1 MTTSETAI
9 RLYTSREI
17 AAILHVKPAVMDIY
31 AGNGT
36 GPPYR
41 KVGKFRY
48 YPKTHSAPGSIPTP
62 VVVNGKSIRPRTG
75 RGLSVPGD
83 RPAQHR

>member
-48 YPKTHSAPGSIPTP
+48 YPEDAFRAWFDSHPGGGEWEKHQAPHGAGPERA
-62 VVVNGKSIRPRTG
+62 G
-75 RGLSVPGD
+75 
-83 RPAQHR
+83 